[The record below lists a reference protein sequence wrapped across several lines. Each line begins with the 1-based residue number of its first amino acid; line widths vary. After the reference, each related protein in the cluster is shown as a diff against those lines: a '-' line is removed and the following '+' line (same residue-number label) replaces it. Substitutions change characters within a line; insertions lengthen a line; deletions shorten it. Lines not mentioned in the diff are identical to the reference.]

1 MSHAHDA
8 SAHPKTEDDRID
20 SRTVLLVGVGALV
33 VFVLAGLAAST
44 YLTHV
49 VAERPGPPLPAEI
62 GQTKIG
68 LVEQKLFDQPLRG
81 AADKA
86 ARLKRLGAYGWVDQG
101 KQVAHLPIDVAMELV
116 AAGVRATPTVPPTAP
131 PLSAIHGGVDA
142 PSVPVAG
149 EPAATPAPAA
159 KAAAPAAK
167 GAGK

>member
-8 SAHPKTEDDRID
+8 SAHPKTEDDRVD

-44 YLTHV
+44 YLSHV

-86 ARLKRLGAYGWVDQG
+86 ARVKRLGAYGWVDEG
-101 KQVAHLPIDVAMELV
+101 KQVAHLPIEVAMELV
-116 AAGVRATPTVPPTAP
+116 ASGVRATPTVPPTAP

-142 PSVPVAG
+142 PSVPIAG
-149 EPAATPAPAA
+149 EPAPAVA
-159 KAAAPAAK
+159 KPAAPAAK
-167 GAGK
+167 GARK